1 MAEINRAKMR
11 VAVLAG
17 GRSSEREIS
26 FSSGKNVVDALRT
39 AGFGEVEMLDPAS
52 ATFLSDLTGGSFD
65 VAFIAL
71 HGEGGED
78 GKIQSVLDFCGIPYT
93 GSDVTS
99 SALAADK
106 DLSKVMYERAGIPV
120 APGVSLVRGQSYD
133 LDEIL
138 SIVGDHC
145 FVKPAVNGS
154 SYGITYVKKAEDLQ
168 AAIDVA
174 FSYGDKVLI
183 EKRIEGTEITVGVYG
198 GDDLRALPIVEI
210 LKQEDADFFDLRV
223 KYISP
228 DKIHRIPAQISEED
242 YVRAQELA
250 CAAHR
255 ALGCMSVSRSD
266 FIVSEEGPVIL
277 ETNTIPGMTDTS
289 LYPDEIRHADDLT
302 FPEVCASFIQ
312 MAIDRAE
319 K

>member
-1 MAEINRAKMR
+1 M
-11 VAVLAG
+11 
-17 GRSSEREIS
+17 
-26 FSSGKNVVDALRT
+26 
-39 AGFGEVEMLDPAS
+39 
-52 ATFLSDLTGGSFD
+52 
-65 VAFIAL
+65 
-71 HGEGGED
+71 
-78 GKIQSVLDFCGIPYT
+78 
-93 GSDVTS
+93 TS

-168 AAIDVA
+168 AAIAIA

-228 DKIHRIPAQISEED
+228 DKIHRIPAQISKGD

-289 LYPDEIRHADDLT
+289 LYPDEIRHTDDLT